1 VLLSLGGETRE
12 LVEGNAVGLGYTAG
26 DPASL
31 AAVVRRL
38 ASDPRLR
45 ASLSSNAARLFKER
59 FAPEVIY
66 ASYAD
71 FLQSLAKRSN

>member
-1 VLLSLGGETRE
+1 M
-12 LVEGNAVGLGYTAG
+12 GLGYTAG

-31 AAVVRRL
+31 ETAVRKL
-38 ASDPRLR
+38 ASDAGLR
-45 ASLSSNAARLFKER
+45 AMLSSNALKLFKER

-71 FLQSLAKRSN
+71 FLQSLAKRPD